1 MSSSFLWQLSVQEF
15 CDRGNWAGK
24 PQADTVDTNDIFQ
37 EVSWLCQKIEEFFSH
52 SNWKGEVLSEI
63 SRPVFSLNLTVASFF
78 QLFPWE
84 SESEIA
90 PLPKLKLE
98 SIPESDSPPSNELRL
113 DNFTNLF

>member
-1 MSSSFLWQLSVQEF
+1 MSSSFLWQHFSVQEF
-15 CDRGNWAGK
+15 CNQGNWSGK
-24 PQADTVDTNDIFQ
+24 VQVDTNDIFQ
-37 EVSWLCQKIEEFFSH
+37 EVSWLCQKIEEFFSY

-84 SESEIA
+84 SESEISS
-90 PLPKLKLE
+90 LPKLKLE
-98 SIPESDSPPSNELRL
+98 PIPESDSPPSDELKL

>member
-1 MSSSFLWQLSVQEF
+1 MSSSWQHFSVEEF
-15 CDRGNWAGK
+15 CNQSNWSGK
-24 PQADTVDTNDIFQ
+24 AQVVTVDTNDIFQ
-37 EVSWLCQKIEEFFSH
+37 EVSWLCQKIEDFFSY
-52 SNWKGEVLSEI
+52 SNWKGELMSEI

-84 SESEIA
+84 SDSEIA

-98 SIPESDSPPSNELRL
+98 LIPELDSPPSDELRL

>member
-1 MSSSFLWQLSVQEF
+1 MSSSWQHFSVQEF
-15 CDRGNWAGK
+15 CNHGNWSGK
-24 PQADTVDTNDIFQ
+24 AQVDAVDTNNIFQ

-52 SNWKGEVLSEI
+52 SNWKGELISEI
-63 SRPVFSLNLTVASFF
+63 GRPVFSLNLTVASFF

-84 SESEIA
+84 AESKIA

-98 SIPESDSPPSNELRL
+98 PIPKSDSPSSDELRL